1 MKGRNMDRKL
11 FVFDVGGVVIF
22 HPSVLEGFC
31 KRYNLDIAKVGRDW
45 MMYSKP
51 FMDGFCGPEIMYR
64 MFEHKYNIDLS
75 NDDMMMTYYFPVA
88 NQPMIDIINDLRAAG
103 HRVVSGSNTYFG
115 HWEYCK
121 AMEGHPFDCFDKL
134 YASHEIHYTK
144 PDEEFYLHIMKEEG
158 FEPKDSF
165 FTDDY
170 TVNLET
176 ASRLG
181 MNTFHYTRNDDE
193 FRAFLA
199 PYLS

>member
-1 MKGRNMDRKL
+1 
-11 FVFDVGGVVIF
+11 
-22 HPSVLEGFC
+22 
-31 KRYNLDIAKVGRDW
+31 
-45 MMYSKP
+45 
-51 FMDGFCGPEIMYR
+51 
-64 MFEHKYNIDLS
+64 
-75 NDDMMMTYYFPVA
+75 
-88 NQPMIDIINDLRAAG
+88 MIDIISELRAAG

-121 AMEGHPFDCFDKL
+121 AMEGRPLDCFDKL

-158 FEPKDSF
+158 FEPRDSF

-193 FRAFLA
+193 FRAFLK